1 MDLMS
6 KPKLNQE
13 AADDFAARLREL
25 RRQRNMTQAE
35 LSRAAQVSHVHIGRL
50 EKGLSQPTADFI
62 KKLADALG
70 VMPGYLLD
78 GTQQAAVAAN
88 IEDLELAQ
96 QFQQLS
102 KLPNEDKAI
111 IKSVVDAFLFKRQV
125 QSLSRGA

>member
-1 MDLMS
+1 MS
-6 KPKLNQE
+6 KPKVSKE
-13 AADDFAARLREL
+13 AAEDFATRLRDL
-25 RRQRNMTQAE
+25 RRQQNLTQAE
-35 LSRAAQVSHVHIGRL
+35 LARRAEVSHVHIGRL
-50 EKGLSQPTADFI
+50 EKGASQPTADFI

-70 VMPGYLLD
+70 VLPGYLID

-96 QFQQLS
+96 QFQQLA
-102 KLPNEDKAI
+102 KLPKEDKAI